1 MSGMDNFINL
11 RDGDNVE
18 HTAHTI
24 DAVKINPNSLNG
36 NKNGVG
42 ILMNIDLW
50 NDIDHP
56 TIVPI
61 STPEKELA
69 TIKMKAS

>member
-1 MSGMDNFINL
+1 MSWRLGESVLN
-11 RDGDNVE
+11 
-18 HTAHTI
+18 TAHTI
-24 DAVKINPNSLNG
+24 DAVKMKKNSRKG

-42 ILMNIDLW
+42 MLINIDRWKL
-50 NDIDHP
+50 IDHP

-69 TIKMKAS
+69 TMSMNAS